1 MHQLVAGAI
10 DRLGQ
15 QLEAHTAQENKS
27 REDRQGGGRW
37 HQAPEALGDPLKR
50 HPGADDHQGDDAHAG
65 QQGAQTRHRQ
75 LINGDVELHQIAG
88 QAHAIQQKGHR
99 QNPLKEG
106 TGQTRQQEARHLL
119 QADGVSRQPTGKG
132 HKGEGEQAPHVRK
145 DQGQR
150 RQHLNGKVHLILE
163 LLLAHPWSQVRRT
176 GLVEELFGELHQDR
190 QHHEHVRGGKG
201 DGQWGAEAAQQLAH
215 RNRRHPGNDQ
225 GQKQTGQQ

>member
-1 MHQLVAGAI
+1 M
-10 DRLGQ
+10 
-15 QLEAHTAQENKS
+15 
-27 REDRQGGGRW
+27 
-37 HQAPEALGDPLKR
+37 
-50 HPGADDHQGDDAHAG
+50 
-65 QQGAQTRHRQ
+65 
-75 LINGDVELHQIAG
+75 INGDVELHQIAG

-99 QNPLKEG
+99 QNPLEEG

-119 QADGVSRQPTGKG
+119 QADGVARQPTGKG

-201 DGQWGAEAAQQLAH
+201 DGQWRAEAAQQLAH
-215 RNRRHPGNDQ
+215 RNRRHPGNHQ
-225 GQKQTGQQ
+225 GQKQASQQQRDPALQHDIDRQARQLGALDRGAGCRQDREHPKRGETGHKSGDAE